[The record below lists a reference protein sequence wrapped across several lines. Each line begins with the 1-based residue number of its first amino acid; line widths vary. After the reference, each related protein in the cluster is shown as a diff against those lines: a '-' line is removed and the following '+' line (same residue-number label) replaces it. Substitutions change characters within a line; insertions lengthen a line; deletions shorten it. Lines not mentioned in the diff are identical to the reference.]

1 MADRFSPPVDTR
13 WKPGQSGNPRGR
25 VAGFTHFSA
34 QLFAKMIEA
43 PVNPTTGKSTTWD
56 DPEAVEFALAAL
68 SRYMEKVLRG
78 DVRNLDDFVNRLLPS
93 LDKIDDILQNRR
105 TDDLKYLRYMLSEYC
120 FDEQREVL
128 LSSKP
133 MVVVIG
139 GRRCGKTDLWAA
151 KAVRTAIS
159 HDKGDVFYIGLT
171 AKAAFDIIW
180 PKLMGVL
187 AYLHVPYTPH
197 IADQAVELNTGVRIF
212 VKGSNSK
219 QDLENM
225 RGHALRLAIVDECQS
240 RSYDKLKMLCEEI
253 LGPALKDFDNSQLC
267 LGGTPARVQGNYAE
281 EKYAE
286 NGPQTHRA
294 NWNMS
299 VNPYIPHHETILDQ
313 VLEEKGWKAD
323 NQVYRR
329 EYKGEVGVYDTEAV
343 VFRMQARNH
352 YQETDLPAWIAS
364 QPAADIFF
372 SGGIDY
378 GFDDF
383 DSCTI
388 NAASVNRPERFTL
401 YEYKGNRSGISDFA
415 AQVKRGISLVA
426 GNPIFAKLPNRSIP
440 FFCDTEGLGK
450 KITYDLAQTFG
461 ISVQP
466 AYQGQQELLVE
477 MLQDEVSSGR
487 LKVRQP
493 QTIDGKEIVGPF
505 EEETRRIVW
514 ARNEKD
520 ELTRTIDDDIFHPEI
535 MKSMVYSFRYIW
547 LKSKVKAITL

>member
-1 MADRFSPPVDTR
+1 MAERFSPPVDTR

-25 VAGFTHFSA
+25 IAGFTHFSA

-43 PVNPTTGKSTTWD
+43 PVNPKTGKPTTWD

-68 SRYMEKVLRG
+68 SRYMDKVLTG
-78 DVRNLDDFVNRLLPS
+78 DIRNLDDFVDRLLPN

-105 TDDLKYLRYMLSEYC
+105 TDDLKYLRYLLSEYC
-120 FDEQREVL
+120 FDEQRDVL

-133 MVVVIG
+133 LVVVIG
-139 GRRCGKTDLWAA
+139 GRRCGKTDLWSA
-151 KAVRTAIS
+151 KSVKTGIS
-159 HDKGDVFYIGLT
+159 HDKGDIFYIGLT
-171 AKAAFDIIW
+171 AKAAFDIMW
-180 PKLMGVL
+180 PKLMSVL
-187 AYLHVPYTPH
+187 TYLRVPFIPH
-197 IADQAVELNTGVRIF
+197 IADQAIELNTGVRIF
-212 VKGSNSK
+212 VKGSNTK
-219 QDLENM
+219 QDIENM

-240 RSYDKLKMLCEEI
+240 RSYEKLKMLCEEI
-253 LGPALKDFDNSQLC
+253 LGPALKDFEDSQLC
-267 LGGTPARVQGNYAE
+267 LGGTPSRVQGNYAE
-281 EKYAE
+281 EQYAE

-299 VNPYIPHHETILDQ
+299 VNPYIPHHETILEE
-313 VLEEKGWKAD
+313 VLEEKGWTKD

-352 YQETDLPAWIAS
+352 FQETDLPAWIAS

-401 YEYKGNRSGISDFA
+401 YEYKGNRAGISDFA

-426 GNPIFAKLPNRSIP
+426 GNPIFTKLPNRSIP

-493 QTIDGKEIVGPF
+493 QVLDGKEIVGPF

-520 ELTRTIDDDIFHPEI
+520 ELTRTIDDDVYHPEI
-535 MKSMVYSFRYIW
+535 MKSMLYSFRYIW